1 MKQNTENKAG
11 SRKEGF
17 FLWKKGKSV
26 FAVFSQKGI
35 GIYLL
40 LAGVLAGTSGIS
52 YADQFSNAAK
62 QAAEGIQTSAQG
74 AVKWIVAGILV
85 VLGLIFL
92 VGTQHQKENAKG
104 EIFMKLIGVA
114 IIIGAIPIAT
124 LIFGWFTGN

>member
-1 MKQNTENKAG
+1 MVFGGILMG
-11 SRKEGF
+11 S
-17 FLWKKGKSV
+17 
-26 FAVFSQKGI
+26 
-35 GIYLL
+35 
-40 LAGVLAGTSGIS
+40 SGIC
-52 YADQFSNAAK
+52 YADQFSSAAK
-62 QAAEGIQTSAQG
+62 QAAEGMQTSAQG

-124 LIFGWFTGN
+124 LIFGWFTGS